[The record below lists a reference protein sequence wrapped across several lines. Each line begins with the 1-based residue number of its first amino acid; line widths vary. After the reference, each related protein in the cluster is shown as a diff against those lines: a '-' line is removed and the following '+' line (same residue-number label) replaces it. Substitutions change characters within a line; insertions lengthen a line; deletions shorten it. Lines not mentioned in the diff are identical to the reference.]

1 MKPPSE
7 KRSLP
12 LTELFGTSGKS
23 GGKQLSR
30 RNSLRSQ
37 KRTTWQIFV
46 IFMGIVI
53 SSSGIFAAVAIAI
66 RGNTGGDGTVSFG
79 VGKASADTCDT
90 NFVKTDTTSTWFD
103 NQDNFM
109 IGRVDVSNVANTCAG
124 KTMTLVMNYSTVD
137 QSYTCVLPAT
147 SSTFNDTT
155 FSLATFI
162 FVSSSITTNS
172 ILQQVCITNLSLTT
186 SSLLAGTAVQIL

>member
-12 LTELFGTSGKS
+12 LTDLFGAKAGTSVQRG
-23 GGKQLSR
+23 R
-30 RNSLRSQ
+30 AIRSQ
-37 KRTTWQIFV
+37 KKSTWQIFL
-46 IFMGIVI
+46 IFMGIII

-79 VGKASADTCDT
+79 VGKAAAETCDT
-90 NFVKTDTTSTWFD
+90 NFVRTDTTSTWFD

-124 KTMTLVMNYSTVD
+124 KTMTLVMNYSTTD
-137 QSYTCVLPAT
+137 QSYTCILPAT
-147 SSTFNDTT
+147 SAAFNDTT

-172 ILQQVCITNLSLTT
+172 ILQQVCVTNLTLTT
-186 SSLLAGTAVQIL
+186 SSLLSGTAVQIL